1 MLVNRHTFTL
11 AASTGDIAAA
21 TSEVINGPVL
31 SVHVQYGSATDT
43 GFATTAVLTIATN
56 KTAQTVLAETLS
68 TLATT
73 TVNLHRMPRQVGHTS
88 AGVALT
94 ATESLRREPVYVG
107 NDKLVITAT
116 SVGTGTRTA
125 TLVILTG

>member
-1 MLVNRHTFTL
+1 MFVTRHTFSLSGT
-11 AASTGDIAAA
+11 TGAVTAA
-21 TSEVINGPVL
+21 TSEVINARVL
-31 SVHVQYGSATDT
+31 SVHLQYASATDT

-56 KTAQTVLAETLS
+56 KTAQTVLAEALS

-73 TVNLHRMPRQVGHTS
+73 TVNIHRVPRQQPHTA
-88 AGVALT
+88 AGVLLT
-94 ATESLRREPVYVG
+94 ATEGQVREPFYVG

-116 SVGTGTRTA
+116 DVGSGARSA